1 MTTNTPSIETM
12 KARLVLAL
20 LCGGILWSIGM
31 FLQERA
37 AFEPFV
43 LVVLSAASFWV
54 QTGGRGFPMKTPAA
68 LTELVTAIRDAMGEN
83 LSAYV
88 ESGSRI
94 WTLLQAT
101 AFGFVALGLRFLA
114 DGILPASAPDW
125 LAPVLALSV
134 LGFGFALLAR
144 RFAAK
149 NPAVDRFRGVGEA
162 ARKLLQRVAAWLRGR
177 FGVQV
182 TMSLPPTVVLAI
194 TALVRAGVVEALK
207 RLVLTAS
214 SVLFS
219 IWIGVAIA
227 LVVVFL
233 IAAPEQAKRF
243 LGAFRP
249 KNNKEDAESS
259 AG

>member
-1 MTTNTPSIETM
+1 MTTTNTPSIETM

-20 LCGGILWSIGM
+20 LVGGILWAIGM
-31 FLQERA
+31 FLQERS

-54 QTGGRGFPMKTPAA
+54 QTGGRGFPMRTPAA
-68 LTELVTAIRDAMGEN
+68 LTELVTAIRDGMGER
-83 LSAYV
+83 LSEYFD
-88 ESGSRI
+88 SGSRI

-101 AFGFVALGLRFLA
+101 AFGFSALGLRFLA
-114 DGILPASAPDW
+114 DAVLPASAPDW

-149 NPAVDRFRGVGEA
+149 NPAADRFRGVGEA
-162 ARKLLQRVAAWLRGR
+162 ARKLLPVSI
-177 FGVQV
+177 
-182 TMSLPPTVVLAI
+182 SLPPTAALAI
-194 TALVRAGVVEALK
+194 TAVVRAGAVEAMK
-207 RLVLTAS
+207 RLVLAAS

-233 IAAPEQAKRF
+233 VAAPEQAKAF
-243 LGAFRP
+243 LGVLRP
-249 KNNKEDAESS
+249 KNNKEDTASS
-259 AG
+259 AD